1 MIDSDSQLMI
11 ENSCDRNIN
20 RPLVINKHVYI
31 GRVLRPDQATT
42 VASRTDGN
50 SACVLSSI

>member
-42 VASRTDGN
+42 VGQMGIVR
-50 SACVLSSI
+50 AC